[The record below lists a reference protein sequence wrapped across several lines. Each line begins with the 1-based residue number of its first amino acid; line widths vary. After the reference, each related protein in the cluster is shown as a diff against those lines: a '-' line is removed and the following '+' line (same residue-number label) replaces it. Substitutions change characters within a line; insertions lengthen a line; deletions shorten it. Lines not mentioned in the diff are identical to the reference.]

1 VRPGIENDL
10 AEWSQR
16 DPLKRMA
23 DWLIEHGIASTEDL
37 ERLRQEEETMLE
49 KTFIQVLAEVK

>member
-23 DWLIEHGIASTEDL
+23 DWLIEHGIAFTEDL
-37 ERLRQEEETMLE
+37 DRLRQEEEIMLE
-49 KTFIQVLAEVK
+49 KTFKQVLAEVK